1 MLSRLLRLCK
11 IFASINKSD
20 DTLGKKDKTFDM
32 SSYL

>member
-1 MLSRLLRLCK
+1 MLGCILRICK